1 MKKNN
6 SINIIKVQVKKVA
19 DLLKVTTPL
28 TGTENSTRTNPIR
41 ENDPSIQNIV
51 DPSKVV
57 RPDGREGVSTDTQRK
72 ALNYES
78 NYETFM
84 QMVRDTPALTQ
95 MITDLIYSRMGI
107 VVSSGMGE
115 NFTEE
120 ISNFMEMLK
129 MTEGELV
136 YFLKNQ
142 AASAV
147 KFKGAFFNVLRQIL
161 DQTPSIELKTSI
173 LDFLKR
179 YNDMS
184 AGPHLMNQIMQNL
197 QNIRQSIPRS
207 YGDTLAELM
216 SKLYTGSEQGDT
228 TANTAVLKNEIIPYL
243 SKYVSQTYDL
253 GKARDWMT
261 MLTLNIARYE
271 NGEKTAFLKAFS
283 QMMTFG
289 SVREKLGDI
298 SPEQLGKILAN
309 TEFERAT
316 QQYTLMD
323 KLTEIL
329 ETGMN
334 GTESTHEAKTVLD
347 RKSVV

>member
-1 MKKNN
+1 MVEKVCQQIHKEKHLIMSLIMK
-6 SINIIKVQVKKVA
+6 
-19 DLLKVTTPL
+19 L
-28 TGTENSTRTNPIR
+28 
-41 ENDPSIQNIV
+41 
-51 DPSKVV
+51 
-57 RPDGREGVSTDTQRK
+57 
-72 ALNYES
+72 
-78 NYETFM
+78 FM
-84 QMVRDTPALTQ
+84 QMVRDTPGLTQ

-107 VVSSGMGE
+107 IVSSGMGE

-120 ISNFMEMLK
+120 IANFMEMLK
-129 MTEGELV
+129 MTQGELV

-289 SVREKLGDI
+289 SVREKIRRYFTRTIRKNI
-298 SPEQLGKILAN
+298 SKYRI
-309 TEFERAT
+309 
-316 QQYTLMD
+316 
-323 KLTEIL
+323 
-329 ETGMN
+329 
-334 GTESTHEAKTVLD
+334 
-347 RKSVV
+347 

>member
-1 MKKNN
+1 
-6 SINIIKVQVKKVA
+6 
-19 DLLKVTTPL
+19 
-28 TGTENSTRTNPIR
+28 
-41 ENDPSIQNIV
+41 
-51 DPSKVV
+51 
-57 RPDGREGVSTDTQRK
+57 
-72 ALNYES
+72 
-78 NYETFM
+78 
-84 QMVRDTPALTQ
+84 
-95 MITDLIYSRMGI
+95 
-107 VVSSGMGE
+107 
-115 NFTEE
+115 
-120 ISNFMEMLK
+120 MEMLK
-129 MTEGELV
+129 MTEEELV

-216 SKLYTGSEQGDT
+216 TKLYTGSEQGDT

-243 SKYVSQTYDL
+243 SKYVSATYDL

-271 NGEKTAFLKAFS
+271 NGEKSAFLKAFS

-309 TEFERAT
+309 T
-316 QQYTLMD
+316 
-323 KLTEIL
+323 
-329 ETGMN
+329 
-334 GTESTHEAKTVLD
+334 
-347 RKSVV
+347 